1 MTGRTHGERPLVM
14 ERSMGLKVC
23 STRIGGYRRTVR
35 DKLVRDRGHRPELD
49 GLRGVA
55 ILLVLG
61 QHAPTR
67 PLIDGFVGVT
77 VFFCLSGF
85 LITTILVRQLETGTI
100 DVRAFYRRRA
110 ARLYPAL
117 TTVVAATIAVLLTG
131 RRDLSLGQVLAPA
144 GAAVTYT
151 TSLFDWTNHAFAT
164 KDYFNYTWS
173 LSVEEQFYLLWPF
186 ALLWGYRR
194 NPRLFAVLTLAIVGV
209 TVALDLYLA
218 LTRAV
223 KYDQHE
229 YFGSDANALPILVGS
244 LLAIVV
250 LNGWLSGTVRHLSPF
265 ALLAVAL
272 LPVLAFRNDT
282 YRPSLV
288 IVAGTGLTLVALTGV
303 VTRPASAAGSLL
315 ASRPM
320 RWLGER
326 SYSIYLWNVL
336 ARIAMLTLLGHTLLG
351 DLAWVAMFVVL
362 AEVSYRFVERP
373 LRSRL
378 AGTAGAVHGP
388 LGDVTPDLASQTGSS
403 TATGLVRPAL
413 SA

>member
-1 MTGRTHGERPLVM
+1 
-14 ERSMGLKVC
+14 
-23 STRIGGYRRTVR
+23 VR
-35 DKLVRDRGHRPELD
+35 DQLVRDGGHHPGLD

-77 VFFCLSGF
+77 VFFCLSGY
-85 LITTILVRQLETGTI
+85 LITTDLVRQLQASTI

-110 ARLYPAL
+110 ARLCPAL
-117 TTVVAATIAVLLTG
+117 VTVVAVTIVVLLLG
-131 RRDLSLGQVLAPA
+131 RRDLSARQILAPA

-151 TSLFDWTNHAFAT
+151 TSLFDWTDHVFAT

-186 ALLWGYRR
+186 ALIWGYRR
-194 NPRLFAVLTLAIVGV
+194 DPRLFAALTVSFIGL
-209 TVALDLYLA
+209 TSALDLYLG
-218 LTRAV
+218 LSRRV

-229 YFGSDANALPILVGS
+229 YFGSDTNALPILVGC

-250 LNGWLSGTVRHLSPF
+250 LNGWLPRTMRQLAPG
-265 ALLAVAL
+265 ALPAAAL
-272 LPVLAFRNDT
+272 LPVLAYRNDT

-288 IVAGTGLTLVALTGV
+288 IAAGTGLTLVTLIGV
-303 VTRPASAAGSLL
+303 VTRPRSAVGLLL
-315 ASRPM
+315 ASGPM

-336 ARIAMLTLLGHTLLG
+336 ARIAILTSLGHTVVG
-351 DLAWVAMFVVL
+351 DIAWIAMFVVL
-362 AEVSYRFVERP
+362 AEASFRFVERP
-373 LRSRL
+373 LRARL
-378 AGTAGAVHGP
+378 AGTRAGLRGP
-388 LGDVTPDLASQTGSS
+388 GLA
-403 TATGLVRPAL
+403 AAPARG
-413 SA
+413 

>member
-1 MTGRTHGERPLVM
+1 M
-14 ERSMGLKVC
+14 
-23 STRIGGYRRTVR
+23 
-35 DKLVRDRGHRPELD
+35 
-49 GLRGVA
+49 A

-77 VFFCLSGF
+77 VFFCLSGY
-85 LITTILVRQLETGTI
+85 LITTLLVRQLQTGTI

-110 ARLYPAL
+110 ARLCPAL
-117 TTVVAATIAVLLTG
+117 VTVVAATIVVLLIG
-131 RRDLSLGQVLAPA
+131 RKDLSVGQIFAPA

-151 TSLFDWTNHAFAT
+151 TSLFDWTDHVFAT

-194 NPRLFAVLTLAIVGV
+194 NPRLFAALTVSFIGV
-209 TVALDLYLA
+209 TLALDLYLG
-218 LTRAV
+218 LSREV
-223 KYDQHE
+223 QYDQHE
-229 YFGSDANALPILVGS
+229 YFGSDTNALPILVGS

-250 LNGWLSGTVRHLSPF
+250 LNGWLSRTVRYLAPC

-272 LPVLAFRNDT
+272 LPVLAYRNDT

-288 IVAGTGLTLVALTGV
+288 IVAGTGLTLVTLIGV
-303 VTRPASAAGSLL
+303 VTRPRSAAGSLL
-315 ASRPM
+315 ASGPM

-336 ARIAMLTLLGHTLLG
+336 ARIAILTLLGHTVVG
-351 DLAWVAMFVVL
+351 DIAWIAMFVVL
-362 AEVSYRFVERP
+362 AEASFRFVERP
-373 LRSRL
+373 LRAKFARKSGCVR
-378 AGTAGAVHGP
+378 P
-388 LGDVTPDLASQTGSS
+388 PDFRSSWCESAARVLIRCGSS
-403 TATGLVRPAL
+403 DAW
-413 SA
+413 